1 MRPADNARPGDRAF
15 LAAHVRPGYSLD
27 SFERQEKQALFSTSD
42 VLTAFPSNLKPYMQK
57 HVDAMRNELE
67 QETDPDWRSAIQ
79 ANLPVRQDVLH
90 WIEKAD
96 ERPAS
101 AGSN

>member
-1 MRPADNARPGDRAF
+1 
-15 LAAHVRPGYSLD
+15 
-27 SFERQEKQALFSTSD
+27 
-42 VLTAFPSNLKPYMQK
+42 MQK
-57 HVDAMRNELE
+57 YVDAMRNELE

-79 ANLPVRQDVLH
+79 ANLPVRQDILH

-96 ERPAS
+96 ERSAA